1 MHKHFKSVRKLSQSI
16 KDRYINLLICY
27 KTHVRFPTS
36 QHIFKKEKLKREM
49 KKASIFLTTAEM
61 IWKKKTDKHNYI
73 KKSIYLARQF
83 NC

>member
-36 QHIFKKEKLKREM
+36 QHIFKKEKLKKRNE
-49 KKASIFLTTAEM
+49 KAKYIFNNSRDDTEEKNWQT
-61 IWKKKTDKHNYI
+61 
-73 KKSIYLARQF
+73 
-83 NC
+83 